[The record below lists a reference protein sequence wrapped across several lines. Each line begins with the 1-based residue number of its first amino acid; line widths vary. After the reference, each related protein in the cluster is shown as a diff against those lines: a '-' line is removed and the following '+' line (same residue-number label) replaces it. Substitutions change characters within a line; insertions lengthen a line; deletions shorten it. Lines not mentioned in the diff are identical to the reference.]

1 MPNVLEDLA
10 SGIVVTEFASDTGIA
25 TVANVSGWLYENLGQ
40 VNTYLYTDF
49 TGVNASGT
57 YGVMDIEAQSVLK
70 ELYLCNYYNKEARNA
85 LRGIT
90 NSSVSGDNILSL
102 KDGESAVTFINRN
115 EVSKVYRG
123 LASDSMERVTR
134 LAAQYNIYQAQPR
147 QLGGIDGSGA
157 PLSFNYGYRT
167 Y

>member
-10 SGIVVTEFASDTGIA
+10 SGIVVTEFDSDTGIA

-49 TGVNASGT
+49 SGVNASGT
-57 YGVMDIEAQSVLK
+57 YGVMDIEAQSVLR
-70 ELYLCNYYNKEARNA
+70 ELYLCNYYNKQARTA
-85 LRGIT
+85 LRGIA

-102 KDGESAVTFINRN
+102 KDGESSVTFVNRN

-123 LASDSMERVTR
+123 LASDCMEKVTR
-134 LAAQYNIYQAQPR
+134 LAAQYNIYQAEPR
-147 QLGGIDGSGA
+147 QLGGIDASGA
-157 PLSFNYGYRT
+157 PLIYGKDIAY
-167 Y
+167 

>member
-10 SGIVVTEFASDTGIA
+10 SGIVVTEFDGDTGIA
-25 TVANVSGWLYENLGQ
+25 TVSSVSGWLYENLGQ

-49 TGVNASGT
+49 NGEGATGL
-57 YGVMDIEAQSVLK
+57 YGEMDVEAQSVLK

-85 LRGIT
+85 LRGIV
-90 NSSVSGDNILSL
+90 SSNVSGDNVLSL
-102 KDGESAVTFINRN
+102 RDGESSVTFINRN

-123 LASDSMERVTR
+123 LASDCMEKVTR

-147 QLGGIDGSGA
+147 QLGGIDGSG
-157 PLSFNYGYRT
+157 LGLVYR
-167 Y
+167 

>member
-10 SGIVVTEFASDTGIA
+10 SGIVVTEFDSDTGIA
-25 TVANVSGWLYENLGQ
+25 TVSNVSGWLFENLGQ

-49 TGVNASGT
+49 SGEVASGT
-57 YGVMDIEAQSVLK
+57 YGVMDTEAQNVLK
-70 ELYLCNYYNKEARNA
+70 ELYLSNYYNKEARNA

-90 NSSVSGDNILSL
+90 HSSVSGDNVLSL
-102 KDGESAVTFINRN
+102 RAGESAVTFVNRN

-123 LASDSMERVTR
+123 LASDCMDKVIQ
-134 LAAQYNIYQAQPR
+134 LASQYNIYQAQPR
-147 QLGGIDGSGA
+147 QLGGIDGSGD
-157 PLSFNYGYRT
+157 GYVVGFQ